1 MSATKLSSSA
11 GRHYN
16 IGMTNRRYP
25 QKRKA
30 RRSSLEY
37 RLRRALFGVIVLA
50 VLSAGYWLVVLI
62 KSAWNYLR

>member
-1 MSATKLSSSA
+1 MSATKLYSSA
-11 GRHYN
+11 GSHYN
-16 IGMTNRRYP
+16 ISMTNRRYP

-37 RLRRALFGVIVLA
+37 RLRRALFGLIVLA

-62 KSAWNYLR
+62 KSAWGYLR

>member
-11 GRHYN
+11 GSHYN

-37 RLRRALFGVIVLA
+37 RLRRALFGLIVLA
-50 VLSAGYWLVVLI
+50 VLSAGYWLIVLI
-62 KSAWNYLR
+62 KSAWDYLR